1 MATLPER
8 LAAVLQ
14 DRYSLEREI
23 GRGGMATVYLAT
35 DRKHERRVAIK
46 VLHPDLAAH
55 GYHPER
61 FLREIRIVASLTHP
75 QILPLHD
82 SDECEG
88 FLYYIMPFVAGGSLR
103 ARLERDGPLP
113 VDDTIVITR
122 AIAAALDYAHRH
134 DVVHRDIKP
143 ENILF
148 NEGQPVIA
156 DFGVAR
162 AISVCCDDL
171 TVAGVAIGT
180 PAYMSPEQATGEEQL
195 DARSDLYSLACV
207 VYEMLTGTPPFT
219 GTNVRQTMVRHAV
232 EPPPALRSARP
243 DIPPGVEGAILRAL
257 AKEPADRFATTVGFA
272 EALSAPSSSAP
283 HLFPVPDARRT
294 IAVLPFVNASPDP
307 ENEYLSDGITD
318 ELINALAKVEGLR
331 IASRTSAFALKG
343 TSRDVRSI
351 GASLGVSAILEGTVR
366 KADRRLRVT
375 AQLTN
380 VADGRLL
387 WSERYDREIEDVFAL
402 QDEIAGTIVQTL
414 RHTLLGDLGELV
426 PRRYTENVAAHN
438 LYLKGRYY
446 WNQRTKEGIAQAIH
460 CFEQAIAEDPEY
472 ALAYSGL
479 ADCHAIQVDYRG
491 IPAAEGMQ
499 RAKEEARR
507 ALALD
512 ETLAEAHTSL
522 AWVTF
527 IYDWDW
533 AGAEKAFRRAIEL
546 NPRYATARQWH
557 AWLLTALGRTEHAL
571 AEGRSALE
579 LDPAS
584 VTVRRS
590 MGWLYYYARR
600 YDAAAEHLRRAL
612 AMDPTS
618 SENHRVLGLVH
629 TQRGA
634 LDEAETALRQAL
646 APHRGE
652 RESAYALAA
661 LGYLQ
666 ARRGDRAA
674 AEERLRELEHRAREE
689 YVSPVALVTIL
700 VELDR
705 ADPALDW
712 LERAYE
718 ERRGWLAYLTV
729 EPVLDPLRGNPRFA
743 ALVRKMRLDG

>member
-1 MATLPER
+1 MSNLPER
-8 LAAVLQ
+8 LAAVLE
-14 DRYSLEREI
+14 DRYTLEREI

-35 DRKHERRVAIK
+35 DRKHERQVAIK
-46 VLHPDLAAH
+46 VLHPDLVSH

-61 FLREIRIVASLTHP
+61 FLREIRIIASLTHP

-103 ARLERDGPLP
+103 HRLERDAPLP
-113 VDDTIVITR
+113 VDDTIVIAR
-122 AIAAALDYAHRH
+122 AVAAALDYAHRH
-134 DVVHRDIKP
+134 DVLHRDIKP

-162 AISVCCDDL
+162 AISICCDDL
-171 TVAGVAIGT
+171 TAAGIAIGT
-180 PAYMSPEQATGEEQL
+180 PAYMSPEQATGDENL
-195 DARSDLYSLACV
+195 DARSDLYALACV

-219 GTNVRQTMVRHAV
+219 GANARQTMARQAL
-232 EPPPALRSARP
+232 EPPPSVRAPRP
-243 DIPPGVEGAILRAL
+243 DVPPGVEGAILRAL
-257 AKEPADRFATTVGFA
+257 AKDPEDRFPTTVEFA
-272 EALSAPSSSAP
+272 EALSAPTSGAE
-283 HLFPVPDARRT
+283 HLFPAPDARRT

-318 ELINALAKVEGLR
+318 ELINALAKVEGLH
-331 IASRTSAFALKG
+331 IASRTSVFALKG
-343 TSRDVRSI
+343 SARDVRSI
-351 GASLGVSAILEGTVR
+351 GALLNVSAILEGTLR
-366 KADRRLRVT
+366 KADRRLRIT

-387 WSERYDREIEDVFAL
+387 WSERYDREIEDVFAVE
-402 QDEIAGTIVQTL
+402 DEIARTIVETL
-414 RHTLLGDLGELV
+414 RTTLLGDLGELV
-426 PRRYTENVAAHN
+426 SRRYTENVVAYN
-438 LYLKGRYY
+438 LYLKGRYF
-446 WNQRTKEGIAQAIH
+446 WNQRTQAGIAQAIE

-499 RAKEEARR
+499 RAKAEARK
-507 ALALD
+507 ALELD

-527 IYDWDW
+527 IYEWDW
-533 AGAEKAFRRAIEL
+533 ALAEAEFRRAIDL

-557 AWLLTALGRTEHAL
+557 AWLLTALGRTEEAL
-571 AEGRSALE
+571 AEGRAALE
-579 LDPAS
+579 FDPAS
-584 VTVRRS
+584 VSVRRS

-600 YDAAAEHLRRAL
+600 YDTAVEHLQRAL
-612 AMDPTS
+612 TMDPTS
-618 SENHRVLGLVH
+618 SENHRVLGLAH

-634 LDEAETALRQAL
+634 FDAAETALRQAL
-646 APHRGE
+646 ATHLGAK
-652 RESAYALAA
+652 ESPYVVAA
-661 LGYLQ
+661 LGYLA
-666 ARRGDRAA
+666 ARRGDGAA
-674 AEERLRELEHRAREE
+674 AEERLRELEDRVREQ

-700 VELDR
+700 VGLGRVDE
-705 ADPALDW
+705 ALGW
-712 LERAYE
+712 LERAHE

-729 EPVLDPLRGNPRFA
+729 EPLLDPLRGHPRFA
-743 ALVRKMRLDG
+743 ALIRKMRLEG